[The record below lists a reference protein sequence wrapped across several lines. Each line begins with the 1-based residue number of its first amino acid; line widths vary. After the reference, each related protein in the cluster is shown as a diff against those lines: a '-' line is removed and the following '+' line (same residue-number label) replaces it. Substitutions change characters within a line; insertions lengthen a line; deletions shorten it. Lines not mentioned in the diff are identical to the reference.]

1 MCRTLRIATKLICFA
16 YSNLPNN
23 CGVGGQINGG
33 AENLW
38 SEGIQIN
45 GGWKI
50 LEHLASVESQ
60 CGAVVILKRSQK

>member
-1 MCRTLRIATKLICFA
+1 M
-16 YSNLPNN
+16 
-23 CGVGGQINGG
+23 GGQINGG
-33 AENLW
+33 AGNLW

-60 CGAVVILKRSQK
+60 CGAVVILKRRKK